1 MSKVFEG
8 NLSGEGRKF
17 GIVISRFNEFVSAR
31 LLEGAMDC
39 LRRHGTKD
47 DDVTIAWVPGAFD
60 IAAVAKRMGG
70 SGKVDAVLCLGTVI
84 RGATAHFDYVAA
96 EAAKGIAHAG
106 MDTGVPTVFGIVT
119 ADNLEQAIERAGSK
133 AGNRGW
139 DAARSAMELADL
151 YDQMD

>member
-8 NLSGEGRKF
+8 NLTGKGRKF

-60 IAAVAKRMGG
+60 IPAVAKRMGS

>member
-1 MSKVFEG
+1 MSKVYEG
-8 NLSGEGRKF
+8 NLTGKGRKF
-17 GIVISRFNEFVSAR
+17 GIVISRFNEFVSGR

-47 DDVTIAWVPGAFD
+47 DDITVAWVPGAFD
-60 IAAVAKRMGG
+60 IPAVAKRMGG

-84 RGATAHFDYVAA
+84 RGATPHFDYVAA

-151 YDQMD
+151 YEQMD

>member
-1 MSKVFEG
+1 MSKVYEG
-8 NLSGEGRKF
+8 NLTGKGRKF

-47 DDVTIAWVPGAFD
+47 DDITVAWVPGAFD
-60 IAAVAKRMGG
+60 IPAVAKRMGG

-84 RGATAHFDYVAA
+84 RGATPHFDYVAA